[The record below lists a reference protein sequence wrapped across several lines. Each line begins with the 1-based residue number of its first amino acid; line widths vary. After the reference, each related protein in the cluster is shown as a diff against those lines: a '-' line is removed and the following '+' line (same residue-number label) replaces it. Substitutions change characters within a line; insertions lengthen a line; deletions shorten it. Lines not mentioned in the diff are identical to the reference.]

1 MLEAQRTQLARRAPP
16 VSEPSRTLPQAQRT
30 EQFAEFL
37 ARSPELDGVV
47 TVPKVY
53 RAASASRLL
62 TLERLYGVPL
72 IDLESVRES
81 LAGGGETPSQSG
93 GC

>member
-1 MLEAQRTQLARRAPP
+1 
-16 VSEPSRTLPQAQRT
+16 
-30 EQFAEFL
+30 
-37 ARSPELDGVV
+37 
-47 TVPKVY
+47 VPKVY

>member
-47 TVPKVY
+47 TVPKGQTGGNCGTSGSKLALRRSACSRSESDGSDDGM
-53 RAASASRLL
+53 RA
-62 TLERLYGVPL
+62 
-72 IDLESVRES
+72 
-81 LAGGGETPSQSG
+81 
-93 GC
+93 